1 MRQLA
6 ANRFA
11 DGRLF
16 ELVGMVAQQSAY
28 LEILSARASAS
39 RRDMAE
45 PLHPSDL
52 DSISR
57 AIRNLE
63 GAAAHLRDAAALGK
77 PRLLQA
83 AE

>member
-16 ELVGMVAQQSAY
+16 ELVGIVAQQSAY
-28 LEILSARASAS
+28 LEILSARAAAS

-45 PLHPSDL
+45 VLHPNDL
-52 DSISR
+52 ESINR

-63 GAAAHLRDAAALGK
+63 GAAAYLREAAALGK

>member
-1 MRQLA
+1 MRHVA

-16 ELVGMVAQQSAY
+16 ELVNMVAQQSAY
-28 LEILSARASAS
+28 LEILSARAASA

-45 PLHPSDL
+45 QLHPTDL
-52 DSISR
+52 DSMIR

-63 GAAAHLRDAAALGK
+63 AAAGLLREAAALGK
-77 PRLLQA
+77 PVLMQA